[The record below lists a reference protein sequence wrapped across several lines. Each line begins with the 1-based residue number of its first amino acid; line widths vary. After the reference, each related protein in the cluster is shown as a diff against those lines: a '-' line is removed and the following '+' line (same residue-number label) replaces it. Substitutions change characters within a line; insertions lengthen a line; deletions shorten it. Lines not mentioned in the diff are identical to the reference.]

1 MKALLILL
9 VSAAPLFAAFDQS
22 HSKFTQVLKENMKGE
37 NVNYAALKKAPNKLG
52 SYIED
57 LAAVG
62 KSEFSKWSDDQK
74 MAYLI
79 NLYNAGTLKLIID
92 NYPTKSIRDLD
103 SPWKQNRVML
113 FGKYV
118 SLDHIEHEIL
128 RKDFSDPRI
137 HFGVNCASIGCP
149 ALRNEAFRADKL
161 DAQLD
166 EQARIFLNDKSKNRV
181 DRKSGVLYLSS
192 IFDWFKGDFVNKSG
206 SVEKFIAPYLSA
218 SDRKAVES
226 GNLKVKYTNYDWNLN
241 KS

>member
-9 VSAAPLFAAFDQS
+9 VSATSLLAFDQS
-22 HSKFTQVLKENMKGE
+22 HAKFTQVLKENVKGE
-37 NVNYAALKKAPNKLG
+37 NVNYAALKKSPNKLG

-62 KSEFSKWSDDQK
+62 KSEYRKWSDNQK

-79 NLYNAGTLKLIID
+79 NLYNAATLKLIID
-92 NYPTKSIRDLD
+92 EYPLKSIRDIS

-118 SLDHIEHEIL
+118 SLDHIEHDIL

-161 DAQLD
+161 DAQLN
-166 EQARIFLNDKSKNRV
+166 EQARKFLRDTSKNRV
-181 DRKSGVLYLSS
+181 DQKSGTLYLSS
-192 IFDWFKGDFVNKSG
+192 IFDWFKGDFVDKSG
-206 SVEKFIAPYLSA
+206 SVEKFIAPYLSG

>member
-1 MKALLILL
+1 MKALFILL
-9 VSAAPLFAAFDQS
+9 ISATSLLAFDHS
-22 HSKFTQVLKENMKGE
+22 HEKFTQVLEKNMNGE
-37 NVNYAALKKAPNKLG
+37 NVNYAALKKSPGELG

-57 LAAVG
+57 LATVG
-62 KSEFSKWSDDQK
+62 KSEYSKWSDDQK

-79 NLYNAGTLKLIID
+79 NLYNAATLKLIID
-92 NYPTKSIRDLD
+92 YYPVKSIRDIK
-103 SPWKQNRVML
+103 SPWKQNRVKL
-113 FGKYV
+113 FGKHV

-166 EQARIFLNDKSKNRV
+166 EQARLFLNDSSKNRV
-181 DRKSGVLYLSS
+181 DHKKGILYLSS
-192 IFDWFKGDFVNKSG
+192 IFDWFKGDFVDKSG
-206 SVEKFIAPYLSA
+206 SVEKFIAPYLSGK
-218 SDRKAVES
+218 DRKAVES
-226 GNLKVKYTNYDWNLN
+226 GKFKVKNSNYDWDLN

>member
-9 VSAAPLFAAFDQS
+9 VSASSLLAFDHS
-22 HSKFTQVLKENMKGE
+22 HEKLTQVLEKNMSGE
-37 NVNYAALKKAPNKLG
+37 NVDYAALKKSPDKLG
-52 SYIED
+52 SYIEE
-57 LAAVG
+57 LATVS
-62 KSEFSKWSDDQK
+62 KSQYSKWSDDQK

-79 NLYNAGTLKLIID
+79 NLYNAATLKLIID
-92 NYPTKSIRDLD
+92 NYPTKSIRDIS

-113 FGKYV
+113 FGKFV

-161 DAQLD
+161 NAQLD
-166 EQARIFLNDKSKNRV
+166 EQARIFMNDPSKNRV
-181 DRKSGVLYLSS
+181 DRKNGILYLSS
-192 IFDWFKGDFVNKSG
+192 IFDWFKGDFVDKSG

-226 GNLKVKYTNYDWNLN
+226 GKLKVKHTNYDWNLN